1 MAKLDLGRAKMH
13 GFSWIL
19 LGATRVNILNIA
31 TYSNRMG
38 DDSANLGVVKDPH
51 SRDRELGATRVAF
64 EDGTILMEWFLLI
77 VRAIRGR
84 HLT

>member
-1 MAKLDLGRAKMH
+1 
-13 GFSWIL
+13 
-19 LGATRVNILNIA
+19 
-31 TYSNRMG
+31 MG